1 MQRLKQKIEERKKAY
16 KSSKKT
22 PEVITLKEP
31 ELIKELNDKTNAEE
45 NKQNLLHTENIEA
58 DLSSVNKINSDKKNK
73 LKSEFKVLG
82 TIDFEKKSQVS
93 LFLLI

>member
-1 MQRLKQKIEERKKAY
+1 M
-16 KSSKKT
+16 
-22 PEVITLKEP
+22 
-31 ELIKELNDKTNAEE
+31 
-45 NKQNLLHTENIEA
+45 LHTENIEA
-58 DLSSVNKINSDKKNK
+58 DLSGVNKINSVKKNK